1 MGDNTETYTDFIAE
15 YFVKTEI
22 GQIRKKYWKPPK
34 IQIYPSSDGVLGC
47 LERKPINSTQVAKQ
61 ICFAV
66 KCAKSISYLANI
78 FISMCSLSIQLH
90 LNKILIESVDW
101 EAYYSIDNF
110 LAGKS
115 LYLVWINMAPLAYD
129 VTRYPESI

>member
-1 MGDNTETYTDFIAE
+1 MH
-15 YFVKTEI
+15 V
-22 GQIRKKYWKPPK
+22 WKGGWCSPK
-34 IQIYPSSDGVLGC
+34 HFPSFLPRSLRS
-47 LERKPINSTQVAKQ
+47 ERKPINSTQVAKQ

-115 LYLVWINMAPLAYD
+115 LYLVWNQYGASSYD
-129 VTRYPESI
+129 VTLSRINLIIGRLLSYLNPKNISIGY